1 MNTSSKYMSTTSG
14 MKVVRHNLIIV
25 VTCTSDVVV
34 LCTSDLVAI
43 VHSTTGTAIMYKYHK
58 CYESSKAL
66 FNRCV

>member
-1 MNTSSKYMSTTSG
+1 

-43 VHSTTGTAIMYKYHK
+43 VHSTTTGTAIMDEYHE
-58 CYESSKAL
+58 CFESSKAS
-66 FNRCV
+66 FHRCG